1 MTCCTDD
8 RDPLRWHQA
17 FSETDAVVVDRVLGP
32 VDLRHH
38 RSTDAL
44 SVHMV
49 ACSAASLA
57 ALGEAAYL
65 APTPAG

>member
-1 MTCCTDD
+1 VA
-8 RDPLRWHQA
+8 PG

-38 RSTDAL
+38 KSTDVF
-44 SVHMV
+44 SVHRV
-49 ACSAASLA
+49 PAPPASLA

-65 APTPAG
+65 AACSRWLTRIAEMP